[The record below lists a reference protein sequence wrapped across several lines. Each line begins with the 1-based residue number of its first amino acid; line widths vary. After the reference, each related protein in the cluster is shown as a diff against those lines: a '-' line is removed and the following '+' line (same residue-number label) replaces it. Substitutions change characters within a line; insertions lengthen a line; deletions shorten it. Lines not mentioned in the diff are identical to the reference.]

1 VNKTIIILVTLFLSA
16 SVFGQQTPFN
26 EVKGQPEFEPASFE
40 FSALGERFKLLAN
53 GRGQTIGGAV
63 RRFNLRIS
71 RGDRLDRVLYHAEY
85 EGDLFL
91 ICEYGD
97 VESGA
102 GFISRLDGRNLRL
115 KWKRSIPAFN
125 VGPGLIEGH
134 SAYVTALGFIG
145 KVGLASGSLAWQHR
159 NLYRDNHFTAFELPR
174 LEKDTVIFK
183 EFATYPEQTKT
194 ITVDKR
200 SGKLISVR

>member
-1 VNKTIIILVTLFLSA
+1 VNKTIIILVTLFLA
-16 SVFGQQTPFN
+16 APVFGQQTPFN

-71 RGDRLDRVLYHAEY
+71 RGDRLDRVLYQAEY
-85 EGDLFL
+85 KGDLLL

-115 KWKRSIPAFN
+115 NWKRSIP
-125 VGPGLIEGH
+125 
-134 SAYVTALGFIG
+134 
-145 KVGLASGSLAWQHR
+145 
-159 NLYRDNHFTAFELPR
+159 

>member
-1 VNKTIIILVTLFLSA
+1 VKKTIIILVTLFLAA

-85 EGDLFL
+85 EGDLLL

-97 VESGA
+97 
-102 GFISRLDGRNLRL
+102 RPR
-115 KWKRSIPAFN
+115 
-125 VGPGLIEGH
+125 
-134 SAYVTALGFIG
+134 
-145 KVGLASGSLAWQHR
+145 
-159 NLYRDNHFTAFELPR
+159 LYRKSGPCFRIACLATQEPLPR
-174 LEKDTVIFK
+174 
-183 EFATYPEQTKT
+183 
-194 ITVDKR
+194 
-200 SGKLISVR
+200 